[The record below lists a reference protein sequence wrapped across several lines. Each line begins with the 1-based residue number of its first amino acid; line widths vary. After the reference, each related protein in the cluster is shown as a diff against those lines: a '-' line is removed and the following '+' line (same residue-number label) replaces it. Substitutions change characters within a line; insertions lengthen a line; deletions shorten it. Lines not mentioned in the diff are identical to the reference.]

1 MDVRGIDD
9 LELKKLT
16 QQVMEELQK
25 RLEGTRSRQE
35 SHRQA
40 QGGKGSGRRLLV
52 LGMPAAEEKAFLE
65 KDFSVQYDSF
75 QEGWGHKELDGAGSV
90 CGCDILLLMEL
101 SPETMAYVTHGIF
114 GNRAAACILKG
125 LLEGKKIFLMQKGLA
140 YRNYR
145 EMASKNLYALYL
157 QQEDTLRN
165 LGVEVIGHVADLERS
180 MRNGPSLLFG
190 ERSQEIPETGFWTVK
205 RDFRSVEDCQS
216 RQKETDSFLDFRHLG
231 LVREA
236 DLFRARTSGVKVIK
250 LGRTTKI
257 TPLAMDFINNYNF
270 SLMRE

>member
-1 MDVRGIDD
+1 MDVRGIDS
-9 LELKKLT
+9 LELKKIT
-16 QQVMEELQK
+16 RQVMEELQK
-25 RLEGTRSRQE
+25 RLEGTRSRTE
-35 SHRQA
+35 SHPQA
-40 QGGKGSGRRLLV
+40 QGGKGFGRLLV
-52 LGMPAAEEKAFLE
+52 LGMPASEEKAFLE
-65 KDFSVQYDSF
+65 KDFSVKYDSATEEWSYKGV
-75 QEGWGHKELDGAGSV
+75 EGADLV

-114 GNRAAACILKG
+114 GNRAAACILRG

-140 YRNYR
+140 YRKYR
-145 EMASKNLYALYL
+145 ETASKNLYALYL
-157 QQEDTLRN
+157 QQEDTFRN

-180 MRNGPSLLFG
+180 MRSGPSLLSG
-190 ERSQEIPETGFWTVK
+190 GRSQAIPETGG
-205 RDFRSVEDCQS
+205 
-216 RQKETDSFLDFRHLG
+216 FLDFRHLG

>member
-1 MDVRGIDD
+1 MDVRGIDS
-9 LELKKLT
+9 LELKKIT

-25 RLEGTRSRQE
+25 RLEGTRSRTE
-35 SHRQA
+35 SHPQA
-40 QGGKGSGRRLLV
+40 QGGKGFGRLLV
-52 LGMPAAEEKAFLE
+52 LGMPASEEKAFLE
-65 KDFSVQYDSF
+65 KDFSVKYDSATEEWSHKGV
-75 QEGWGHKELDGAGSV
+75 EGADLV
-90 CGCDILLLMEL
+90 CGCDILLLMQL
-101 SPETMAYVTHGIF
+101 LPETMAYVTHGIF

-125 LLEGKKIFLMQKGLA
+125 LLEGKKIFLMQKGLE
-140 YRNYR
+140 YRKYR
-145 EMASKNLYALYL
+145 ETASKNLYALYL

-180 MRNGPSLLFG
+180 MRNGPSLLSG
-190 ERSQEIPETGFWTVK
+190 GRSQAIPETGFWPVK
-205 RDFRSVEDCQS
+205 RELRPMEDCQS
-216 RQKETDSFLDFRHLG
+216 RQKAADSFLDFRHLG